1 MRLNYLYLF
10 ETLWVQLQYAQTV
23 WPCTWWNCLYLFK
36 TMWVQLQYAQT
47 VSPRM
52 WSNCLYLFETMWMS
66 STICFIHI
74 LLLHQANALPV
85 SLWSF
90 FGTCIS
96 RQCLLKLGIESA
108 FNWWWPFWAR
118 IHAITRQF
126 TQSVRPCIVNY
137 KNIDRRLQMLDK
149 DYKIPDHGKPSIFVG
164 ERQSSALVLL
174 KKSLRSR
181 VINESL
187 HKLRG
192 LIK

>member
-1 MRLNYLYLF
+1 MIIRIQDWCSRKLCIKQM
-10 ETLWVQLQYAQTV
+10 VGVAGAIA
-23 WPCTWWNCLYLFK
+23 P
-36 TMWVQLQYAQT
+36 A
-47 VSPRM
+47 
-52 WSNCLYLFETMWMS
+52 
-66 STICFIHI
+66 ICFMHI

-90 FGTCIS
+90 FGSCIS
-96 RQCLLKLGIESA
+96 RQCLFKLGIESA
-108 FNWWWPFWAR
+108 FNQWWPFWVR
-118 IHAITRQF
+118 ICTITRQF
-126 TQSVRPCIVNY
+126 TWSVRPCSVGY
-137 KNIDRRLQMLDK
+137 KNVDRRLQMLDK

-192 LIK
+192 LVNQLRFTWNKMQKKCKISGNMMVCNSWEYIM